1 MVINTLL
8 NNRMLTNSNM
18 GAIGAAFTKA
28 PKDSV
33 FGKVF
38 RNNMDMNSFSSD
50 TKKQIALMI
59 SNSKTAMF
67 YSHSAVVAEQE
78 YTNCQVKINS
88 KHMSSYK
95 NIIAQNNLSLDR
107 ESFTS

>member
-1 MVINTLL
+1 MNIRMVTTSNTTTIGAMFTNAPNDSAFGRVFL
-8 NNRMLTNSNM
+8 NNT
-18 GAIGAAFTKA
+18 
-28 PKDSV
+28 DE
-33 FGKVF
+33 
-38 RNNMDMNSFSSD
+38 NSFNSD

-107 ESFTS
+107 ESLAS